1 MKKNSNQ
8 IDLFSADNKS
18 NQSKNILTAIDIGS
32 DKIVCFIAK
41 IDEITREKRALRVV
55 GSGYCQSKG
64 IRNGKV
70 IDQKEAEK
78 SIRLALDKAEK
89 DANIEIN
96 NVYVCISGDF
106 LKSHVLKG
114 SINIPER
121 TIKQE
126 HVAEVI
132 SITNNKYTPTNQKI
146 IHIVPSNFFV
156 DGTRNVTDPSGL
168 VADKLGVESVSYTHL
183 TLPTILLV

>member
-8 IDLFSADNKS
+8 IDLFSVDNKS

-41 IDEITREKRALRVV
+41 IDEITREKRGLRVV

-70 IDQKEAEK
+70 IDQREAEK

-96 NVYVCISGDF
+96 NVYVCISGNF

-114 SINIPER
+114 SISIPER

-126 HVAEVI
+126 HVAQVI
-132 SITNNKYTPTNQKI
+132 SITNKKY
-146 IHIVPSNFFV
+146 V
-156 DGTRNVTDPSGL
+156 
-168 VADKLGVESVSYTHL
+168 
-183 TLPTILLV
+183 

>member
-89 DANIEIN
+89 DANQILDFTREIKN
-96 NVYVCISGDF
+96 TDDKF
-106 LKSHVLKG
+106 K
-114 SINIPER
+114 
-121 TIKQE
+121 
-126 HVAEVI
+126 
-132 SITNNKYTPTNQKI
+132 NKI
-146 IHIVPSNFFV
+146 
-156 DGTRNVTDPSGL
+156 
-168 VADKLGVESVSYTHL
+168 VESLWNIIFSDGSSDMYEANFMRRL
-183 TLPTILLV
+183 TGLIYLNKKVVGDIKEKIKNKQIK